1 MGQRIKLAILIAVG
15 VLSVGCNSEP
25 PAVASDPNAAPV
37 PGETAKGGVEM
48 QSRGLSEAGKGA
60 EARVGS
66 GMK

>member
-1 MGQRIKLAILIAVG
+1 MGQRIKLALLIAVG
-15 VLSVGCNSEP
+15 VFVVGCNSEAP
-25 PAVASDPNAAPV
+25 TVATDPNAAPEA
-37 PGETAKGGVEM
+37 GQTAKGGVEM